1 MSLHFGLLARSPL
14 RLPDYRRLWLGLVI
28 SRLGDMFTVIA
39 LLWFV
44 LELTGSGTALSLL
57 LLCFSLPALLTSPLL
72 GWLLDHYQPRDI
84 MLLDNLAR
92 ALVIGAIPLLYWPGR
107 SDVVGD
113 VRAGARSWRPD
124 ARDVGG
130 YSRDHAK
137 AGAG

>member
-92 ALVIGAIPLLYWPGR
+92 ALVIGAIPLLYWLGGLTLWAMY
-107 SDVVGD
+107 VLALV
-113 VRAGARSWRPD
+113 AGALTP
-124 ARDVGG
+124 AT
-130 YSRDHAK
+130 
-137 AGAG
+137 